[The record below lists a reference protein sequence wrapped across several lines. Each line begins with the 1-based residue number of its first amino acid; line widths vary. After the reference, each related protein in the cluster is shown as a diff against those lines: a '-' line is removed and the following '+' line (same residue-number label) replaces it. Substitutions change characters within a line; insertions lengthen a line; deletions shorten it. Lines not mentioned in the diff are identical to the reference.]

1 MKKAVIKFLTVISVL
16 SMMFIIPVKALEKS
30 IALTKQDDQ
39 IAVTL
44 NVSDSQNEALTMQ
57 ASFEI
62 EAKNGN
68 VEKDQIQFHFDE
80 SLTSVVKEYRYDNG
94 LLTIYIS
101 GQDNLFANKQ
111 LNLGTIVFNVD
122 KNTSLNI
129 SFVKDSLEYVSSS
142 YSKSV
147 LDVQETSIE
156 WDNTSKPS
164 DSNDQDSS
172 NNQQNP
178 SQGTND
184 ESKDDTKTD
193 NDKVSSTS
201 QTGDQTNITNYVV
214 MALGS
219 LIVVLYLIKRKFK
232 NIHE

>member
-111 LNLGTIVFNVD
+111 LNLGTIEFNVD

-129 SFVKDSLEYVSSS
+129 SFVKGSLEYVSSS

-232 NIHE
+232 KIHE

>member
-44 NVSDSQNEALTMQ
+44 NVSDCQNEALTMQ

-111 LNLGTIVFNVD
+111 LNLGTIELNVD

-232 NIHE
+232 KIHE

>member
-111 LNLGTIVFNVD
+111 LNLGTIEFNVD

-232 NIHE
+232 KIHE

>member
-1 MKKAVIKFLTVISVL
+1 MKKTVITFLTVLSVL
-16 SMMFIIPVKALEKS
+16 SMMFTIPVKALENS

-39 IAVTL
+39 IALTL
-44 NVSDSQNEALTMQ
+44 NVSDNQNEVLTLQ

-62 EAKNGN
+62 EAKEGH

-111 LNLGTIVFNVD
+111 LNLGTIDFNVG

-156 WDNTSKPS
+156 WDNISKPS
-164 DSNDQDSS
+164 DSNDEDSS
-172 NNQQNP
+172 NDPQNP

-193 NDKVSSTS
+193 NDQVSSTS

-219 LIVVLYLIKRKFK
+219 LIVVLYLFKRKFK
-232 NIHE
+232 KIHE